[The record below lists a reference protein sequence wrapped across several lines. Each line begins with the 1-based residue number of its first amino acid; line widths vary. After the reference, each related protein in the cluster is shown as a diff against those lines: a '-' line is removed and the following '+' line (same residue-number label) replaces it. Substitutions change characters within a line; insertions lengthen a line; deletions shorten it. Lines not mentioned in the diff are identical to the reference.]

1 MFRKTILLVLLLSE
15 CLISF
20 RTFSQSNY
28 ATLGGTISDPQQ
40 RPIARADVA
49 LTSVSTRVERR
60 VTANDEGFFQMT
72 GLLPGEYELLVRA
85 SGFAM
90 WSRKLNLEVG
100 QQATV
105 EVNLTIAS
113 VSGAV
118 EVSTQAAEVLRTS
131 DASVGDVIEPAAIQQ
146 LPINGRTV
154 QYTQPESISRC
165 CAGIQ
170 SPESCW
176 E

>member
-20 RTFSQSNY
+20 RAFSQSNY

-40 RPIARADVA
+40 RAIARADVA

-72 GLLPGEYELLVRA
+72 GLLPGEYELVVRA

-131 DASVGDVIEPAAIQQ
+131 DASV
-146 LPINGRTV
+146 
-154 QYTQPESISRC
+154 
-165 CAGIQ
+165 
-170 SPESCW
+170 
-176 E
+176 